1 MSAAPGRP
9 QASSHRSAQHEGT
22 PVSQLTTP
30 GRGGEQWTESDG
42 LHIEVRGLE
51 PPQPFVLI
59 IKLVES
65 LTVATPIV
73 VHHNRDPAPLYAEL
87 AQRGWSAQHVPG
99 DPGEFRLRL
108 VKDA

>member
-1 MSAAPGRP
+1 MS
-9 QASSHRSAQHEGT
+9 Q
-22 PVSQLTTP
+22 VTTP
-30 GRGGEQWTESDG
+30 RRAGEQWTDSDG
-42 LHIEVRGLE
+42 IHIEVRGLE

-87 AQRGWSAQHVPG
+87 AQRGWSAQQVPG